1 MWCLSAF
8 LPGLSVAFAGSAIL
22 AVIVASAGLVAGLAG
37 VAAFRR
43 HATTVNPTKPEAS
56 SAVVSDGIYRFSR
69 NPMYLSLLT
78 GLAGW
83 ALFLENAA
91 ALLVLP
97 MFVAYMNRFQIKPE
111 ERALLEKFGSGYA
124 EYMRSVRRWL

>member
-1 MWCLSAF
+1 M
-8 LPGLSVAFAGSAIL
+8 
-22 AVIVASAGLVAGLAG
+22 
-37 VAAFRR
+37 
-43 HATTVNPTKPEAS
+43 NPTKPEAS

-111 ERALLEKFGSGYA
+111 ERALLEKFGSSYA